1 MVAIGKRTQGQNRA
15 HGVLPRDRKG
25 EFITE
30 VFQAYKWM
38 SADVQEAMFERY
50 RCLEKIRHLA
60 YR

>member
-15 HGVLPRDRKG
+15 HGELSRYRKG

-38 SADVQEAMFERY
+38 SADVEEA
-50 RCLEKIRHLA
+50 INV
-60 YR
+60 